1 MFRKADPKA
10 QVKSQ
15 QRVLR
20 SANRELDH
28 DRHQLDRQEKQLES
42 EIKKAAKRG
51 DKKTA
56 GVYAKQLVRL
66 RQQRAKSLGLS
77 AQITATGHQ
86 MTTMQSQAKMAAAMG
101 STASAMAATNKQLKV
116 EDIQRTMAGFEK
128 ESTKMELAGELMDD
142 TLESVL
148 GGSDDDAEEDAVISQ
163 VLDEIGIEVSGK
175 LSGVGVANKPL
186 PSQQAKVGVAT
197 DDLEARLRQ
206 LHS

>member
-1 MFRKADPKA
+1 MPPLPSCVCIYPHTA

-66 RQQRAKSLGLS
+66 RQQKAKSLGLS

-86 MTTMQSQAKMAAAMG
+86 MTVGVCVIVSQAPPFLCTKGVACETIYMDVVYVCVCVCVGGECIIYSGEVCVCVSQTMQSQAKMAAAMG

-128 ESTKMELAGELMDD
+128 ESTKMELAGELS
-142 TLESVL
+142 ECQSVC
-148 GGSDDDAEEDAVISQ
+148 V
-163 VLDEIGIEVSGK
+163 
-175 LSGVGVANKPL
+175 
-186 PSQQAKVGVAT
+186 
-197 DDLEARLRQ
+197 
-206 LHS
+206 